1 MTDSARLTEITE
13 LTTALGMLVA
23 DLSTGMSA
31 RPPALRNVDGATWE
45 RLVATFQAGGHRSQF
60 ETAFENGAA
69 FFHAE
74 DGLRH
79 RRPLLVE
86 WKGPHRPPGDDV
98 IPADLRI
105 DHVFQVSCKYRSR
118 VMQNAG
124 PARLFDH
131 ALATERRSNV
141 DWFHEVAPREYQSFY
156 DTARTSTGLLS
167 LPALVTDLSRSDR
180 TELRDALRDR
190 RLPNP
195 MRDLWRELSDAVAR
209 RSAERW
215 TSELPTMSSRL
226 RMLWRLLRIGDAP
239 YFVLGAN
246 REGPLRLRVASTWD
260 WVQAIELVRVTIEPR
275 PAGQPEVSWRAM
287 TRNRVTG
294 TETDVVGHIEVRWSH
309 GRFSGNPEAKIYLDT
324 PLDATPGYFSLR

>member
-1 MTDSARLTEITE
+1 MPASLTEITE
-13 LTTALGMLVA
+13 LATALGMLVP
-23 DLSTGMSA
+23 DLAAGISN
-31 RPPALRNVDGATWE
+31 RPLALQNVDDQTWA
-45 RLVATFQAGGHRSQF
+45 RLVETFTVGEHRTRF
-60 ETAFENGAA
+60 ETAFANGAA
-69 FFHAE
+69 FLRAE
-74 DGLRH
+74 DGLRE
-79 RRPLLVE
+79 RYPKLVE

-98 IPADLRI
+98 IPADIRV
-105 DHVFQVSCKYRSR
+105 DHVYQVSCKYQSR

-156 DTARTSTGLLS
+156 DTARASTDLLS
-167 LPALVTDLSRSDR
+167 LPALVTDLSRSER

-190 RLPNP
+190 RLPDP
-195 MRDLWRELSDAVAR
+195 MRDPWRQLSDAVAR

-215 TSELPTMSSRL
+215 TSELPTMNSRL

-246 REGPLRLRVASTWD
+246 REGHLRLRVASAWD
-260 WVQAIELVRVTIEPR
+260 WVQANELVRLTVEPR

-294 TETDVVGHIEVRWSH
+294 AETDVVGHIEVRWSH

-324 PLDATPGYFSLR
+324 PLDATPGYFPLR